1 MTGTPDLVIRGGTI
15 ADGLGGELF
24 EADVAITNG
33 RISEIGKVSAKG
45 KEEIDARGKLV
56 TPGFVDVHTHYD
68 GQVTWS
74 QDITPSSQNGV
85 TTAIMGNCGVGFAP
99 CRPSDH
105 HRLIQL
111 MEGVEDIP
119 EPVLSAGIPW
129 SWESFPDYMEWL
141 SKRHFDI
148 DIGAQLPHAALRVYV
163 MGERGARRDPSTAE
177 DNRAMAALAGD
188 AVRAGALGF
197 STSRTLNHRTSTGDF
212 TPTLKAGEDELTAI
226 AGAMHKVGRSVL
238 QFVLDLS
245 TLDEDLPMMLRVAA
259 NTQIPVSFS
268 ITQNDKAPQRWR
280 QTLDMI
286 RDASARGLSITAQIA
301 ARPVGLMLG
310 LELSRN
316 PFQTHPS
323 YQAIAHLPLK
333 PSGWRGCI
341 SPRCA
346 PRSSARHATATDDP
360 LFFRPNYDKM
370 YLLGNPPDY
379 EQPPENTLGAQA
391 RRHGQQPEALAYDA
405 MLTDDGRGMLYVPF
419 LNYSDGNLDATREM
433 LRDPNS
439 VPGLSDG
446 GAHCGIICDASF
458 PTYLLTHWTRDRS
471 RGEKLSIPFVVAAQ
485 SRKTALSVGLH
496 DRGVIAPGYK
506 ADINVIDYDKLH
518 LHPPK
523 VHYDLPVGGRRLL
536 QRGRRLRRHHRLRRG
551 DAARRHRH
559 GIASG
564 QIGARRAGQQVPVR
578 RGGGLKPGDSTKP
591 VSFPRRQERH
601 ERLRYASGKF
611 GLRNRLPHQPCPFRV
626 GPQQQQAGHS

>member
-1 MTGTPDLVIRGGTI
+1 MTDTPDLVIRGGNI
-15 ADGLGGELF
+15 ADGLGGNLF
-24 EADVAITNG
+24 EADIAIKDG
-33 RISEIGKVSAKG
+33 RISEVGKVSAKG
-45 KEEIDARGKLV
+45 KEEIDARSKLV

-74 QDITPSSQNGV
+74 QDVTPSSQNGV
-85 TTAIMGNCGVGFAP
+85 TTAVMGNCGVGFAP
-99 CRPSDH
+99 CKPADH
-105 HRLIQL
+105 VRLIQL

-129 SWESFPDYMEWL
+129 EWESFPDYMGWL
-141 SKRHFDI
+141 SKRSFDM

-163 MGERGARRDPSTAE
+163 MGERGARRDPSTPE
-177 DNRAMAALAGD
+177 DNKAMAALASD

-226 AGAMHKVGRSVL
+226 AAAMHGQGRSVL

-245 TLDEDLPMMLRVAA
+245 TINEDLPMMLRVAE
-259 NTQIPVSFS
+259 NTKCPIAFS
-268 ITQNDKAPQRWR
+268 ITQNDKAPRRWR
-280 QTLDMI
+280 QTLDTI
-286 RDASARGLSITAQIA
+286 NEATARGLSITAQIA
-301 ARPVGLMLG
+301 ARPVGLLLG

-323 YQAIAHLPLK
+323 YRAIANLPFVERL
-333 PSGWRGCI
+333 
-341 SPRCA
+341 
-346 PRSSARHATATDDP
+346 ARLHQPEVRAAILSESATATDDP

-379 EQPPENTLGAQA
+379 EQPTENALGAQA
-391 RRHGQQPEALAYDA
+391 RRQGRKPEELAYEA
-405 MLTDDGRGMLYVPF
+405 MLSDHGRGMLYVPF
-419 LNYSDGNLDATREM
+419 LNYADGNLDATREM
-433 LRDPNS
+433 LTDPNS

-485 SRKTALSVGLH
+485 SRKTALSVGLY
-496 DRGVIAPGYK
+496 DRGVIARGFK
-506 ADINVIDYDKLH
+506 ADVNVIDYDRLH

-536 QRGRRLRRHHRLRRG
+536 QQVDGYDATIVSGVVTQRGG
-551 DAARRHRH
+551 KAT
-559 GIASG
+559 
-564 QIGARRAGQQVPVR
+564 GARPGRLVR
-578 RGGGLKPGDSTKP
+578 GAQGDS
-591 VSFPRRQERH
+591 R
-601 ERLRYASGKF
+601 AF
-611 GLRNRLPHQPCPFRV
+611 GAA
-626 GPQQQQAGHS
+626 AG

>member
-1 MTGTPDLVIRGGTI
+1 MTANPDLVIRGGTI
-15 ADGLGGELF
+15 ADGSGGDLF
-24 EADVAITNG
+24 EADVAIKDG
-33 RISEIGKVSAKG
+33 RITEVGKVSAKG
-45 KEEIDARGKLV
+45 KDEIDAKGKLV
-56 TPGFVDVHTHYD
+56 APGFVDVHTHYD

-105 HRLIQL
+105 LRLIQL

-129 SWESFPDYMEWL
+129 AWESFPDYMEWL

-148 DIGAQLPHAALRVYV
+148 DVGAQLPHAALRVYV

-177 DNRAMAALAGD
+177 DNKAMAKLAIE

-197 STSRTLNHRTSTGDF
+197 TTSRTLNHRTSTGDF

-226 AGAMHKVGRSVL
+226 ADAMHGIGRSVL

-245 TLDEDLPMMLRVAA
+245 TLDEDLPMMLRVAE
-259 NTQIPVSFS
+259 NTRCPITFS
-268 ITQNDKAPQRWR
+268 ITQNDRAPQRWR
-280 QTLDMI
+280 QTLATI
-286 RDASARGLSITAQIA
+286 NEAAARGLNITAQIA

-323 YQAIAHLPLK
+323 YKALAHLPLAE
-333 PSGWRGCI
+333 RV
-341 SPRCA
+341 
-346 PRSSARHATATDDP
+346 ARLRQPEVRAAILNENASDTDDP

-379 EQPPENTLGAQA
+379 EQPPEKTLGAQA
-391 RRHGQQPEALAYDA
+391 RREGRRPEELAYEA

-433 LRDPNS
+433 LCDPRS

-458 PTYLLTHWTRDRS
+458 PTYLLTHWTRDRT
-471 RGEKLSIPFVVAAQ
+471 RGDKLSIPFVVAVQ
-485 SRKTALSVGLH
+485 SRKTALSVGLN
-496 DRGVIAPGYK
+496 DRGLLAPGYK
-506 ADINVIDYDKLH
+506 ADVNVIDYDRLH

-536 QRGRRLRRHHRLRRG
+536 QQVDGYE
-551 DAARRHRH
+551 AT
-559 GIASG
+559 IVSG
-564 QIGARRAGQQVPVR
+564 AVIQRDGTTTGARPGRLL
-578 RGGGLKPGDSTKP
+578 RGAQSL
-591 VSFPRRQERH
+591 
-601 ERLRYASGKF
+601 
-611 GLRNRLPHQPCPFRV
+611 N
-626 GPQQQQAGHS
+626 

>member
-1 MTGTPDLVIRGGTI
+1 MADTPDLVIRGGSI
-15 ADGLGGELF
+15 ADGKGGDLF
-24 EADVAITNG
+24 EADIAIKGG
-33 RISEIGKVSAKG
+33 RISDVAKISAKG

-85 TTAIMGNCGVGFAP
+85 TTAVMGNCGVGFAP
-99 CRPSDH
+99 CKPADH
-105 HRLIQL
+105 QRLIQL

-129 SWESFPDYMEWL
+129 EWESFPDYMGWL
-141 SKRHFDI
+141 SKRSFDM

-163 MGERGARRDPSTAE
+163 MGERGARRDPSTPE
-177 DNRAMAALAGD
+177 DNKAMAALASD

-226 AGAMHKVGRSVL
+226 AAAMHGQGRSVL

-245 TLDEDLPMMLRVAA
+245 TLNEDLPMMLRVAE
-259 NTQIPVSFS
+259 NTKCPISFS
-268 ITQNDKAPQRWR
+268 ITQNDKAPRRWR
-280 QTLDMI
+280 QTLDTI
-286 RDASARGLSITAQIA
+286 NEATARGLSITAQIA
-301 ARPVGLMLG
+301 ARPVGLLLG

-323 YQAIAHLPLK
+323 YPAIANLPLK
-333 PSGWRGCI
+333 ERL
-341 SPRCA
+341 
-346 PRSSARHATATDDP
+346 ARLRRPEVRAAILSESATATDDP

-370 YLLGNPPDY
+370 YLLGDPPDY
-379 EQPPENTLGAQA
+379 EQPTENALGAQA
-391 RRHGQQPEALAYDA
+391 RRQGRKPEELAYEA
-405 MLTDDGRGMLYVPF
+405 MLSDDGRGMLYVPF
-419 LNYSDGNLDATREM
+419 LNYADGNLDATREM
-433 LRDPNS
+433 LTDPNS

-471 RGEKLSIPFVVAAQ
+471 RGERLSIPFVVAAQ
-485 SRKTALSVGLH
+485 SRRTALSVGLY
-496 DRGVIAPGYK
+496 DRGVTARGFK
-506 ADINVIDYDKLH
+506 ADVNVIDYDRLH

-536 QRGRRLRRHHRLRRG
+536 QQVDGYDATIVSGIVTQRSGKATGARPGRLVRGAQG
-551 DAARRHRH
+551 DAR
-559 GIASG
+559 
-564 QIGARRAGQQVPVR
+564 QFGAAAG
-578 RGGGLKPGDSTKP
+578 
-591 VSFPRRQERH
+591 
-601 ERLRYASGKF
+601 
-611 GLRNRLPHQPCPFRV
+611 
-626 GPQQQQAGHS
+626 

>member
-1 MTGTPDLVIRGGTI
+1 MTKTPDLVIRGGTV
-15 ADGLGGELF
+15 ADGGGGELY
-24 EADVAITNG
+24 EADVAVTDG
-33 RISEIGKVSAKG
+33 RITEIGKVLGKG

-56 TPGFVDVHTHYD
+56 APGFVDVHTHYD

-105 HRLIQL
+105 VRLIQL

-129 SWESFPDYMEWL
+129 QWESFPDYMDWL
-141 SKRHFDI
+141 SQRSFDV

-177 DNRAMAALAGD
+177 DNKQMAVLAGD

-197 STSRTLNHRTSTGDF
+197 STSRTLNHRTSTGDL

-226 AGAMHKVGRSVL
+226 AGAMHGVGRSVL

-245 TLDEDLPMMLRVAA
+245 TLNEDLPMMLRVAE
-259 NTQIPVSFS
+259 NTKCPISFS

-280 QTLDMI
+280 QTLDTI
-286 RDASARGLSITAQIA
+286 GEATRRGLAITAQIA

-323 YQAIAHLPLK
+323 YRALAHLPLQERVVRLRM
-333 PSGWRGCI
+333 PEVRAAILSEN
-341 SPRCA
+341 
-346 PRSSARHATATDDP
+346 ATATDDP

-391 RRHGQQPEALAYDA
+391 KRQGKRPEELAYDA

-419 LNYSDGNLDATREM
+419 LNYADGNLDATREM
-433 LRDPNS
+433 LSDPNA

-458 PTYLLTHWTRDRS
+458 PTYLLTHWTRDRT

-485 SRKTALSVGLH
+485 SRKTALSVGLT
-496 DRGVIAPGYK
+496 DRGLLAPGFK
-506 ADINVIDYDKLH
+506 ADLNVIDYDRLH

-536 QRGRRLRRHHRLRRG
+536 QQVDGY
-551 DAARRHRH
+551 DAT
-559 GIASG
+559 IVSG
-564 QIGARRAGQQVPVR
+564 VVTQREGKATGARPGKLI
-578 RGGGLKPGDSTKP
+578 RGAQGSL
-591 VSFPRRQERH
+591 H
-601 ERLRYASGKF
+601 
-611 GLRNRLPHQPCPFRV
+611 
-626 GPQQQQAGHS
+626 